1 MAPGGW
7 FWRRY
12 CRADWGW
19 RIASSGMVE
28 LFLRGYGGVPEIFS
42 HDFLAPAASRRQ
54 AWSCRLRPHCH
65 LAFEFW
71 LEESKGFRKFRAV
84 HSGGGGV
91 LVVDRAYFPAFAGF
105 SSRVF
110 GP

>member
-12 CRADWGW
+12 CRVDRGW

-42 HDFLAPAASRRQ
+42 HEFLAPAASRRQ
-54 AWSCRLRPHCH
+54 AWRCRLRPHCH
-65 LAFEFW
+65 LAFEIW
-71 LEESKGFRKFRAV
+71 MEESKSSRKFTAV
-84 HSGGGGV
+84 RSGGGGV
-91 LVVDRAYFPAFAGF
+91 LDGDRAYLPAIHAVESGAF
-105 SSRVF
+105 
-110 GP
+110 

>member
-12 CRADWGW
+12 CRADWGS
-19 RIASSGMVE
+19 RIASSGRVE

-42 HDFLAPAASRRQ
+42 DDFLAPAASMRQ
-54 AWSCRLRPHCH
+54 AWSCGLRPHCH
-65 LAFEFW
+65 LAFEISM
-71 LEESKGFRKFRAV
+71 EESKSSRKFTAV

-91 LVVDRAYFPAFAGF
+91 LDGARAYLPAVHA
-105 SSRVF
+105 V
-110 GP
+110 